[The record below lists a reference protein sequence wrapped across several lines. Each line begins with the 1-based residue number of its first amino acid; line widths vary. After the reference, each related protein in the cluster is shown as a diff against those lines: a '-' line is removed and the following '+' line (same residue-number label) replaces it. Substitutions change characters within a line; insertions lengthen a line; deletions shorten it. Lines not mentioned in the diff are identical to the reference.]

1 MTGDESEALVRRWNE
16 VGPFTPE
23 GLSMVTDDFR
33 WIMPP
38 SMDEAFF
45 GSDDGVRGPAALAR
59 IPLVD
64 KAVYSD
70 FVEVEVEQQF
80 TIAEGDRVVMQYDAH
95 FTTHDGE
102 PYRNCYC
109 TVITCREGKIAEV
122 RSHLD
127 TQYFYDKTMGT
138 EIKRAAVFERL
149 AALRAGSED

>member
-1 MTGDESEALVRRWNE
+1 
-16 VGPFTPE
+16 
-23 GLSMVTDDFR
+23 MVTDDFR

-38 SMDEAFF
+38 SMEEAFF
-45 GSDDGVRGPAALAR
+45 GSDDSVRGPAALAR

-70 FVEVEVEQQF
+70 FSEIEVEQDF

-95 FTTHDGE
+95 FTTHDGA

-122 RSHLD
+122 RPHVD
-127 TQYFYDKTMGT
+127 TQYFYEKTMGT
-138 EIKRAAVFERL
+138 EIKRAAVIERL
-149 AALRAGSED
+149 AALRAGAED